1 MNAQE
6 RRTLILE
13 RIAQSEEPISAG
25 ALAKEIHI
33 SRQIIVG
40 DVALLR
46 AAGHEIVATPKG
58 YILEQSHGVMKKIAV
73 QHSSDKTTE
82 ELYLI
87 VDMGGEVIDVIVE
100 HPVYGQLSG
109 KLHLSSRYDVDQY
122 VMKMTI
128 HQVKPLSS
136 LTDGLHIHTIR
147 AENEKVLQR
156 IVKALAT
163 QGFLY
168 EKEDTDL

>member
-1 MNAQE
+1 MKANE
-6 RRTLILE
+6 RRDLILK
-13 RIAQSEEPISAG
+13 RIAESEEPLSAG

-46 AAGHEIVATPKG
+46 ASGHEIVATPKG
-58 YILEQSHGVMKKIAV
+58 YVLENTQGVMMKLAV
-73 QHSSDKTTE
+73 AHSSARISE

-87 VDMGGEVIDVIVE
+87 VDLGGEIIDVIVE

-122 VMKMTI
+122 IMKMTI

-147 AENEKVLQR
+147 AESEKVLQR
-156 IVKALAT
+156 ITKALAN

-168 EKEDTDL
+168 EKDDEM